1 MPSTGRVRPVHVEY
15 SPGAGCLRG
24 RVYRNSGDWLPAG
37 VVREVPLQGRVEERM
52 GLSFLVATGKV

>member
-1 MPSTGRVRPVHVEY
+1 MHVEY
-15 SPGAGCLRG
+15 SLGAGCLRG